1 MRAASAAAAS
11 FTQTISSVTYSQP
24 VNVPKPQRYP
34 GTTGLKSAARLFAV
48 IAHVNTGFDM
58 FADHIGGCDLYLTS
72 PSGGIDWLAG
82 FLADQ
87 QV

>member
-24 VNVPKPQRYP
+24 VNVPKPQRHR
-34 GTTGLKSAARLFAV
+34 GTQVSNPTCYCFAV
-48 IAHVNTGFDM
+48 IAHVNTGFDL
-58 FADHIGGCDLYLTS
+58 FADHMGGDFHLTS
-72 PSGGIDWLAG
+72 PPGGIDWLAG